1 MVRWALVCMQSYI
14 LMCCSI
20 LEEGSALNIRIY
32 QRHSLWKEVL
42 ICGQVSEDEPL
53 CEAAIKF
60 DDLWKHL
67 VSELQKKTKCKSIF
81 ASIAS
86 DILRTPQQT
95 SRRISSMQFQDCSS
109 GLSLRYAL
117 NHFQHEDSLL
127 KFNHRPSTLLWP
139 HCMYSSKARSRT
151 WTSSG
156 PFWMVLDPQAMVWR
170 WVFKLERLSAG

>member
-1 MVRWALVCMQSYI
+1 MQSYI
-14 LMCCSI
+14 LLCCSI
-20 LEEGSALNIRIY
+20 LEEGSVLNIKIY
-32 QRHSLWKEVL
+32 KKHSLRQKFLAFGWA
-42 ICGQVSEDEPL
+42 SEDEPL
-53 CEAAIKF
+53 CEAAIEF

-117 NHFQHEDSLL
+117 NHFHHEDSLL
-127 KFNHRPSTLLWP
+127 NVQS
-139 HCMYSSKARSRT
+139 
-151 WTSSG
+151 
-156 PFWMVLDPQAMVWR
+156 
-170 WVFKLERLSAG
+170 

>member
-1 MVRWALVCMQSYI
+1 
-14 LMCCSI
+14 MCCSI
-20 LEEGSALNIRIY
+20 LEEGSVLNIKIY
-32 QRHSLWKEVL
+32 KKNSLRQKIL
-42 ICGQVSEDEPL
+42 PFGRASEDEPL
-53 CEAAIKF
+53 CNVAIEF

-67 VSELQKKTKCKSIF
+67 VSESQKITKCKSIF
-81 ASIAS
+81 TLIAS

-95 SRRISSMQFQDCSS
+95 SRWISWMRFQDCSS
-109 GLSLRYAL
+109 GSSLRYAL

-139 HCMYSSKARSRT
+139 HWMYNSKARSRT